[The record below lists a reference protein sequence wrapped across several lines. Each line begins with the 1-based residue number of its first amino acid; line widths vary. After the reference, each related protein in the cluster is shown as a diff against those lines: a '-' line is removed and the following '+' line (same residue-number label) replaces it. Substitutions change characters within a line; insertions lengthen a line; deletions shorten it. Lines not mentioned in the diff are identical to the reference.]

1 MRLHGDARTCPK
13 GRRLLVERVLNE
25 RWSVTAARMTSVPRM
40 ALRNS
45 ARSRT

>member
-25 RWSVTAARMTSVPRM
+25 RWSVAAAAEAASV
-40 ALRNS
+40 S
-45 ARSRT
+45 ERSVYRC